1 MSLFNAETIEGISE
15 SFEDAALEQ
24 VVESFIVDEVC
35 KMNDEDIK
43 AWCESEEASVLI
55 ESNVLKKNTAMR
67 LSKAD
72 DFKRREKIAAYALAR
87 QAGDPLYTRL
97 LKSRAAWKMYSNKI
111 MAKYGTKAN
120 RLAKKGQA
128 TYMKDYK
135 KNVEAGTI
143 KGQQKISG
151 IK

>member
-1 MSLFNAETIEGISE
+1 MLFNAEQIEGIAE
-15 SFEDAALEQ
+15 NFEDLALSQ

-35 KMNDEDIK
+35 KMNDEDVK
-43 AWCESEEASVLI
+43 AWCESEECQALI
-55 ESNVLKKNTAMR
+55 EANVLRKGTAVR
-67 LSKAD
+67 LGKAD

-87 QAGDPLYTRL
+87 QANDPLYQKL
-97 LKSRAAWKMYSNKI
+97 LRSRAAWKMYSNKI

-128 TYMKDYK
+128 AYMKDYK
-135 KNVEAGTI
+135 KNVEAGVI
-143 KGQQKISG
+143 KGQQKITG

>member
-1 MSLFNAETIEGISE
+1 MSLFSAESIEGINE
-15 SFEDAALEQ
+15 SFEDLALEQ

-35 KMNDEDIK
+35 KMDDEDIK
-43 AWCESEEASVLI
+43 SWCESDECLGLQEA
-55 ESNVLKKNTAMR
+55 NVLKKSTAMR

-87 QAGDPLYTRL
+87 QANDPLYAKM
-97 LKSRAAWKMYSNKI
+97 LKQRSLWKQTSNKI
-111 MAKYGTKAN
+111 LAKYGSKAN

-128 TYMKDYK
+128 AYMHDYK
-135 KNVEAGTI
+135 KNVEAGKI

>member
-1 MSLFNAETIEGISE
+1 MII
-15 SFEDAALEQ
+15 
-24 VVESFIVDEVC
+24 ESFIIDEVS
-35 KMNDEDIK
+35 KMDEEGIK
-43 AWCESEEASVLI
+43 EWCESPECLGLQEA
-55 ESNVLKKNTAMR
+55 NVLKKSTAMR

-87 QAGDPLYTRL
+87 QANDPLYAKM
-97 LKSRAAWKMYSNKI
+97 LKQRSLWKQTSNKI
-111 MAKYGTKAN
+111 LAKYGTKAN

-128 TYMKDYK
+128 AYMKDYK
-135 KNVEAGTI
+135 KNVEAGKI